1 MWLLCAP
8 IVTASV
14 LVAMYHPIC
23 KAFVFQWLL
32 QTCDS
37 ILHER
42 VSTTGW
48 NEINWCAE
56 LVAENIQVTYITV
69 HTVHYTVESVVQD
82 RQLWT
87 S

>member
-1 MWLLCAP
+1 MWLLCALV
-8 IVTASV
+8 VTASV

-23 KAFVFQWLL
+23 KAFVFQCSL

-42 VSTTGW
+42 ASTTGW
-48 NEINWCAE
+48 NDINWCAE
-56 LVAENIQVTYITV
+56 LVAENIQVTYSRV
-69 HTVHYTVESVVQD
+69 HTVESVVQD